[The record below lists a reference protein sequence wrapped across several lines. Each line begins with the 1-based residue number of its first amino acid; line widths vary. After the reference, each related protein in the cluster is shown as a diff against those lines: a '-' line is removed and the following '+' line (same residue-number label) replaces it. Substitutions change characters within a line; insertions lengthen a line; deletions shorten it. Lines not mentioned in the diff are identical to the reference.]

1 VAPPSPPIA
10 HLRFSAAWNG
20 TALAGVSRVSGLRR
34 MVDVVE
40 FRESTATGALATT
53 KVPGDVSFEPVTI
66 ERSVTGDAAFAALA
80 DAAATPVHGGDYRGT
95 LAISLHDQTGRLVLT
110 CTLHRAWVSTYDVF
124 AGLEANGAEP
134 VVERITVVYESWQL
148 AHAPPP

>member
-1 VAPPSPPIA
+1 MAPPSPPIP

-20 TALAGVSRVSGLRR
+20 TPLAGVSRVSGLRR
-34 MVDVVE
+34 TVDVVE
-40 FRESTATGALATT
+40 FREGTATGGTATT

-66 ERSVTGDAAFAALA
+66 ERAVTGDAAFAALA
-80 DAAATPVHGGDYRGT
+80 DAAAPPVHGSDHRGT
-95 LAISLHDQTGRLVLT
+95 LTISLHDQNGRLVLT
-110 CTLHRAWVSTYDVF
+110 CTLHRAWVSSYDVF
-124 AGLEANGAEP
+124 AELEASGAGP